1 MRFIAIVSAI
11 ALLGAGCF
19 SPAPTPEPAPSPAAG
34 ILPNV
39 TEGHPPEVVM
49 AVGSVIYPGVEGSYC
64 YSGTCVDKIG
74 PPELVNEA
82 ALEFKDID
90 RTSDVAFGVEGQVF
104 EFGVTMLDSAGRELD
119 LRIPVSFRNDRYTVR
134 VPGVTGQYYLA
145 AHVRFGSSGSDD
157 VTYYFPINVE

>member
-1 MRFIAIVSAI
+1 M
-11 ALLGAGCF
+11 
-19 SPAPTPEPAPSPAAG
+19 T
-34 ILPNV
+34 
-39 TEGHPPEVVM
+39 
-49 AVGSVIYPGVEGSYC
+49 VGSVVYPGVEGSYC
-64 YSGTCVDKIG
+64 YGGTCVDKIG